1 MRVIVTLFSLVIVR
15 TKRMTS
21 CWLKFIFFYFVGVMM
36 LELQVVFGVAVLQV
50 VFGVTVLR
58 VKFGVTV
65 LLCIELCVNQKADD
79 FKMK

>member
-1 MRVIVTLFSLVIVR
+1 
-15 TKRMTS
+15 
-21 CWLKFIFFYFVGVMM
+21 M